1 MSYPTGRIFCLDP
14 SPGIVYQYNMR
25 SASTTDSRLALSL
38 ALCEGD
44 EDVRVT
50 INRDELARPG
60 PARARVVVRGR
71 DGAEHEMLVDL
82 EPVARA

>member
-1 MSYPTGRIFCLDP
+1 
-14 SPGIVYQYNMR
+14 MR
-25 SASTTDSRLALSL
+25 TASLSNSQLALSL

-50 INRDELARPG
+50 INRDELSRPG

-71 DGAEHEMLVDL
+71 DGVETEMLVDL
-82 EPVARA
+82 EPVASA